1 MKQISTEQIFYGHP
15 VSPGIGIGPVHEAA
29 EPALVISHKKISA
42 SDVANENSR
51 LEEALSR
58 SRKQLAKLKAR
69 LGGLPEHSQA
79 EIAPLIDVYLHM
91 LGPSRLTRGIR
102 LRVEDGLM
110 AAEAAVHA
118 EAEAHAA
125 AIMELADGDRAGRQ
139 RRAEE
144 VREIA
149 RRLLRNLSHQPFRSF
164 TSLSQGSILAATDLR
179 PSDAALIQPT
189 RFAGI
194 ITAEGGADGHTAV
207 MLRAL
212 GLPAVLGATG
222 VLHAVTPGTL
232 AIIDGDAG
240 EIILNPTEAS
250 LKAAK
255 AKLSAIA
262 RTRHALARLQRLA
275 PETKDGI
282 SISLLANLELPFE
295 LPMIAQSGAH
305 GIGLLRSEFIFMNRE
320 TLPDEAT
327 QTRIYQDIVEAM
339 DGDPVTIRVLDWGS
353 DKDVEALS
361 GCMPATSESNPALGL
376 RGIRMLLRHPAL
388 LETQIA
394 AILRASAVGPVQI
407 MLPMVSHCAE
417 LQAGR
422 EILDRVWRRLKRK
435 GVRMAAKKPPLGIM
449 IETPAAA
456 LAAHHLARHAD
467 FFSIGTNDLTM
478 YTMAADRG
486 LAVGSK
492 LYDPLEPPVLSLIRM
507 AATAA
512 DAANI
517 PIAVCGELAS
527 RAQSAPL
534 LLGLGIR
541 QLSMHGNAIPRVKR
555 AIRSVTL
562 AQCEAIAAAALAAPD
577 ADTVRDIIS
586 HG

>member
-29 EPALVISHKKISA
+29 EPALVVSHKKISA

-51 LEEALSR
+51 LEEALAR
-58 SRKQLAKLKAR
+58 SRNQLAKLKAR
-69 LGGLPEHSQA
+69 LGGLPEHSQT
-79 EIAPLIDVYLHM
+79 EIAPLIDAYLHM
-91 LGPSRLTRGIR
+91 LGPSRLMRGIR
-102 LRVEDGLM
+102 LRVQDGLM

-125 AIMELADGDRAGRQ
+125 AILELADADRAGRQ

-149 RRLLRNLSHQPFRSF
+149 RRLVRNLSHQPFRSF
-164 TSLSQGSILAATDLR
+164 SSLSHGSILAATDLR

-232 AIIDGDAG
+232 AIIDGEAG

-250 LKAAK
+250 LKGAK

-275 PETKDGI
+275 PETKDGT

-305 GIGLLRSEFIFMNRE
+305 GIGLL
-320 TLPDEAT
+320 
-327 QTRIYQDIVEAM
+327 
-339 DGDPVTIRVLDWGS
+339 
-353 DKDVEALS
+353 
-361 GCMPATSESNPALGL
+361 
-376 RGIRMLLRHPAL
+376 
-388 LETQIA
+388 
-394 AILRASAVGPVQI
+394 
-407 MLPMVSHCAE
+407 
-417 LQAGR
+417 
-422 EILDRVWRRLKRK
+422 
-435 GVRMAAKKPPLGIM
+435 
-449 IETPAAA
+449 
-456 LAAHHLARHAD
+456 
-467 FFSIGTNDLTM
+467 
-478 YTMAADRG
+478 
-486 LAVGSK
+486 
-492 LYDPLEPPVLSLIRM
+492 
-507 AATAA
+507 
-512 DAANI
+512 
-517 PIAVCGELAS
+517 
-527 RAQSAPL
+527 
-534 LLGLGIR
+534 
-541 QLSMHGNAIPRVKR
+541 
-555 AIRSVTL
+555 
-562 AQCEAIAAAALAAPD
+562 
-577 ADTVRDIIS
+577 
-586 HG
+586 